1 MFAKTMMFA
10 SLILLAA
17 MIGACAGGHESA
29 KAPKEGAAQS
39 VAKTALFVR
48 LEAKPGQEKALADF
62 LSGALPLVEAE
73 PDTTTW
79 YAIKLGPSTFGIYD
93 TFPGDEGRKAHLAGK
108 VAAALG
114 ENASTLL
121 ASPPSIEHATVLAAK
136 LSAEPVKVGLMVRLE
151 AKPGKEA
158 EVESFVKSAL
168 AVVEGEP
175 GTAQWFGIA
184 LGPSTFGIYDT
195 FSGDEGRKAH
205 LAGKVAAALGEK
217 AAELLASN
225 PSIEQV
231 EVLAAKLP
239 R

>member
-1 MFAKTMMFA
+1 MFAKMTMFA
-10 SLILLAA
+10 SLSLLAA
-17 MIGACAGGHESA
+17 MIGACAGGHEDA
-29 KAPKEGAAQS
+29 KAPKEEVS
-39 VAKTALFVR
+39 KTVAKTALFVR

-62 LSGALPLVEAE
+62 LSGARTLVEAE

-108 VAAALG
+108 VAAALS
-114 ENASTLL
+114 ENASALL

-136 LSAEPVKVGLMVRLE
+136 LLPDPVKVGLMVRLE

-158 EVESFVKSAL
+158 EVESFVKNAL
-168 AVVEGEP
+168 PVVEEEP

-195 FSGDEGRKAH
+195 FAGDEGRKAH
-205 LAGKVAAALGEK
+205 LAGKVAAALGDK
-217 AAELLASN
+217 APELLASS
-225 PSIEQV
+225 PTIEQV